1 MGVSF
6 TREFG
11 RPARGNNG
19 LIGGPAAVDR
29 IGHARCR
36 PRGPVH
42 RGDLPPPR
50 HSPRPIVARTSS
62 PGLGRTVCGDGR
74 QVRAEPGFGGW
85 VLARRRVQ
93 LLPAPITIR
102 LVRSFAASIGA
113 NQLSIWRLFFTRW
126 WTSLSGWLFGERHV
140 QCRLRPLMLGAGA
153 QRVND
158 ER

>member
-1 MGVSF
+1 MDLLL
-6 TREFG
+6 
-11 RPARGNNG
+11 
-19 LIGGPAAVDR
+19 LIESGTLDVDR
-29 IGHARCR
+29 VGQCIEATFRRRDTH
-36 PRGPVH
+36 PV
-42 RGDLPPPR
+42 
-50 HSPRPIVARTSS
+50 

-74 QVRAEPGFGGW
+74 QVRAEPGFGGC

-113 NQLSIWRLFFTRW
+113 NQLSIWRLFFTQW